1 MERLIVIVLFNQ
13 VDLLDMT
20 GPAEVFSLLEREMDQ
35 PTGYRVVLAA
45 ETLEAVQT
53 SAGVRVLPDITFA
66 QLAGV
71 VAQMPVAAE
80 VGSGDERD
88 ELGSG

>member
-45 ETLEAVQT
+45 ETLRRCRPPQECVCYPT
-53 SAGVRVLPDITFA
+53 SPLPSWRASAST
-66 QLAGV
+66 
-71 VAQMPVAAE
+71 
-80 VGSGDERD
+80 RW
-88 ELGSG
+88 